1 MKKCIDLHGKSHE
14 EALIIVEDYLLLNS
28 FNNSLDLELITGNS
42 TTLQNKIINTI
53 LKKYEFSYYIPNHN
67 RGVMYI
73 TDSKI
78 N

>member
-1 MKKCIDLHGKSHE
+1 MTKSIDLHGKSHE
-14 EALIIVEDYLLLNS
+14 DAIIIVEEYLLLNS
-28 FNNSLDLELITGNS
+28 FDNSLDLELITGNS
-42 TTLQNKIINTI
+42 TVLQNKIINNI

-73 TDSKI
+73 SNSKI

>member
-1 MKKCIDLHGKSHE
+1 MTKSIDLHGKSHE
-14 EALIIVEDYLLLNS
+14 DAIIIVEEHLLLNS
-28 FNNSLDLELITGNS
+28 FDNSLDLELITGNS
-42 TTLQNKIINTI
+42 PVLQNKIIKNI

-73 TDSKI
+73 TNSKI

>member
-1 MKKCIDLHGKSHE
+1 MKKSIDLHGKSHE

-28 FNNSLDLELITGNS
+28 FDNSLDLELITGNS
-42 TTLQNKIINTI
+42 TTLHYKIINTI
-53 LKKYEFSYYIPNHN
+53 LKKHEFSYYIPNHN

-73 TDSKI
+73 TNSKI

>member
-42 TTLQNKIINTI
+42 TTLQDKIINTI
-53 LKKYEFSYYIPNHN
+53 LKKHEFSYYIPNHN

>member
-1 MKKCIDLHGKSHE
+1 MNNTIDLHGKSHE

-28 FNNSLDLELITGNS
+28 FDNLLDLELITGNS

-53 LKKYEFSYYIPNHN
+53 LKKHEFSYYIPNHN

-73 TDSKI
+73 TNSKI

>member
-14 EALIIVEDYLLLNS
+14 EALVIVEDYLLLNS
-28 FNNSLDLELITGNS
+28 FDNLLDLELITGNS
-42 TTLQNKIINTI
+42 ITLQNKIINSI
-53 LKKYEFSYYIPNHN
+53 LKKHQFSYYIPNHN

>member
-1 MKKCIDLHGKSHE
+1 MTKSIDLHGKSHE
-14 EALIIVEDYLLLNS
+14 DAIIIVEEYLLLNS
-28 FNNSLDLELITGNS
+28 FDNSLDLELITGNS
-42 TTLQNKIINTI
+42 TVLQNKIINNI

-73 TDSKI
+73 TNSKI

>member
-1 MKKCIDLHGKSHE
+1 MTKSIDLHGKSHE
-14 EALIIVEDYLLLNS
+14 EAIIIVEEYLLLNS
-28 FNNSLDLELITGNS
+28 FDNSLDLELITGNS
-42 TTLQNKIINTI
+42 PVLQNKIIKNI

-73 TDSKI
+73 TNSKI

>member
-1 MKKCIDLHGKSHE
+1 MTKSIYLHGKSHE
-14 EALIIVEDYLLLNS
+14 DAIIIVEEYLLLNS
-28 FNNSLDLELITGNS
+28 FDNSLDLELITGNS
-42 TTLQNKIINTI
+42 PVLQNKIIKNI

-73 TDSKI
+73 TNSKI

>member
-1 MKKCIDLHGKSHE
+1 MKRCIDLHGKSHE
-14 EALIIVEDYLLLNS
+14 QALIIVEDYLLLNS

-53 LKKYEFSYYIPNHN
+53 LTKHEFSYYIPNHN

-73 TDSKI
+73 SDSKI

>member
-1 MKKCIDLHGKSHE
+1 MNNSIDLHGKSHE

-28 FNNSLDLELITGNS
+28 FDNSLDLELITGNS
-42 TTLQNKIINTI
+42 PVLQNKIIKNI

-73 TDSKI
+73 TNSKI

>member
-1 MKKCIDLHGKSHE
+1 MTKSIDLHGKSHE

-28 FNNSLDLELITGNS
+28 FDNSFDLELITGNS
-42 TTLQNKIINTI
+42 PMLQGKIINNI
-53 LKKYEFSYYIPNHN
+53 LKKHEFSYYIPNHN

-73 TDSKI
+73 TNSKI

>member
-1 MKKCIDLHGKSHE
+1 MTKSIDLHGKSHE
-14 EALIIVEDYLLLNS
+14 DAIIIVEEYLLLNS
-28 FNNSLDLELITGNS
+28 FDNSLDLELITGNS
-42 TTLQNKIINTI
+42 PVLQNKIIKNI

-73 TDSKI
+73 TNSKI

>member
-1 MKKCIDLHGKSHE
+1 MNNTIDLHGKSHE

-28 FNNSLDLELITGNS
+28 FDNLLDLELITGNS
-42 TTLQNKIINTI
+42 TTLQDKIINTI
-53 LKKYEFSYYIPNHN
+53 LKKYEFSYYIPSHN